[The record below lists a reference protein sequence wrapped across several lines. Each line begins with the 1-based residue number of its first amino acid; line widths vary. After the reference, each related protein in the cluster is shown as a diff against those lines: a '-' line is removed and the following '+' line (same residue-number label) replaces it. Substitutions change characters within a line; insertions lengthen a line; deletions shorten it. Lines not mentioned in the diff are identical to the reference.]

1 MLKVFRA
8 FSLSLL
14 CLALQHLLCIIC
26 WKCYALILQNPN
38 KKQLTKLLFHLN
50 WLFAILPSYSLSL
63 LFNAF
68 LWQSNSES
76 EIYFVWYKVPL
87 PAPKSSPQGQARRWT
102 CLAADVFPCYTM
114 QLNVFW
120 GIGGEKE
127 GGVRFPTHGKKVMK
141 CAFAAMIFVSADSM
155 PCSLCCETYNHSLL
169 ASLHSTGLHLRIG
182 VLVIELHNRWR
193 KSSRSSQALRRWSSL
208 CFAAACFLSHPTVHS
223 KLCMS
228 NGSSSLAVHRWLV
241 ACENFLKSLAKG
253 LMLVAI
259 MLHPLRICGL
269 HLR

>member
-1 MLKVFRA
+1 
-8 FSLSLL
+8 
-14 CLALQHLLCIIC
+14 
-26 WKCYALILQNPN
+26 
-38 KKQLTKLLFHLN
+38 
-50 WLFAILPSYSLSL
+50 
-63 LFNAF
+63 
-68 LWQSNSES
+68 
-76 EIYFVWYKVPL
+76 
-87 PAPKSSPQGQARRWT
+87 
-102 CLAADVFPCYTM
+102 M

-127 GGVRFPTHGKKVMK
+127 GGVRFSTHGKKVMK
-141 CAFAAMIFVSADSM
+141 CAFTAMIFVSADSM

-253 LMLVAI
+253 LVLVAI

-269 HLR
+269 HLRQNYYEHTHQSQLPSILSLQKDSFGYLCPYMLKLTTKDVTCLCSVASVWE